1 MPDISAGIQLRPTRI
16 GFLVR
21 PTDLASVRA
30 IMRACACLWGGTY
43 NPIIP
48 LFKRAPKE
56 WKPEIYE
63 PFKGPAIAKGYVRF
77 FEPDVYVEAEA
88 GLLEEAGLAALREQ
102 YALHPQVITLKELFQ
117 PEGGRKW
124 SEPKFG
130 LSILDVLGH
139 IYKTEQQFVHRDKR
153 ESVLVKPERGN
164 ALTESVFG
172 VYPPSSDVTYI
183 QEAYTDVYKPDK
195 VSANPD
201 TWRRVFLKG
210 AETPLRVTQ
219 HGLDTQRYWY
229 HDLLLFVFDPSRAT
243 DLIDLWNM
251 RLEPH
256 PVLPIPIGWF
266 EALADDIYDVLKSQH
281 RPVVGNPSGVM
292 HNATIEFGRSIPK
305 TDAEVLIRKLKP
317 GLPGGAL
324 ALKYWRNSIWIDHR
338 DDRIQRDS
346 RLKVV
351 AKEQRA
357 YLALQE
363 EGELH
368 TTFETL
374 APEFSSRYGKGD
386 HRWVNVLRISN
397 YSGKSIAQVLP
408 FNTFDRAW
416 PRLGMRGDPIPVGS
430 EGWVFPQGYKNVGQY
445 VSLLSA
451 DDAITGWLEQL
462 GIKAELSEPGHIAK
476 QMLEHLGGLWG
487 AHLLADL
494 DTLKLL
500 NRMSGGLRRWRNED
514 NTVEESFE
522 LRTATVKDWTD
533 LIAQRQAKR
542 SLPSVSLA
550 EFTNRNVIRLG
561 LETECPHCRAK
572 NWSTLTAADYRV
584 TCERCLKPYDFP
596 QAALREHNRN
606 WTYRVVGPFSV
617 PHYGRGSYSALLALR
632 VFDRYRSA
640 MDRVTFGTAM
650 TLSFDGIK
658 REIDFIAWQVEER
671 MLEAYRPP
679 QLIIGEAKSLGQG
692 ELITARELAKLKTV
706 AAKLPEA
713 VIVIAVLRDR
723 FTTAEKK
730 ILTKFV
736 TWGRR
741 VNVYGE
747 PTNPVLLLTS
757 HELTMD
763 HNVSSTWKAL
773 GGQHAKFAD
782 YEHCRTLFNFADAT
796 QQIYLG
802 MPSFHQ
808 ARDQYWKKRHA
819 RRKRM
824 RSRTMAP

>member
-48 LFKRAPKE
+48 VFKKAPKE
-56 WKPEIYE
+56 WKPEIYD
-63 PFKGPAIAKGYVRF
+63 PFKGSAIAKGYVRF

-124 SEPKFG
+124 SEPEFG
-130 LSILDVLGH
+130 LNILDVLGH

-164 ALTESVFG
+164 AR
-172 VYPPSSDVTYI
+172 PS
-183 QEAYTDVYKPDK
+183 
-195 VSANPD
+195 
-201 TWRRVFLKG
+201 
-210 AETPLRVTQ
+210 
-219 HGLDTQRYWY
+219 H
-229 HDLLLFVFDPSRAT
+229 AT
-243 DLIDLWNM
+243 DLIDLWNL

-256 PVLPIPIGWF
+256 PVLPIPIGWL

-281 RPVVGNPSGVM
+281 RPVIGNPHGVM
-292 HNATIEFGRSIPK
+292 HRATVEFGRSIPE
-305 TDAEVLIRKLKP
+305 THAEALIRKLKP

-324 ALKYWRNSIWIDHR
+324 VLKYSRNSIWIDHL
-338 DDRIQRDS
+338 DDQVHRDS

-351 AKEQRA
+351 AKERRA
-357 YLALQE
+357 DLVLKE
-363 EGELH
+363 ESQLR

-374 APEFSSRYGKGD
+374 APEFSRRYGKGD

-397 YSGKSIAQVLP
+397 YSGRSIAEVLP

-416 PRLGMRGDPIPVGS
+416 PRLGMGGEPIPIGS

-451 DDAITGWLEQL
+451 DDAIIGSLEQL

-476 QMLEHLGGLWG
+476 QMLEHLGGLWDT
-487 AHLLADL
+487 HLLADV

-500 NRMSGGLRRWRNED
+500 NKMAGGLRRKRNED
-514 NTVEESFE
+514 DTVEESFE
-522 LRTATVKDWTD
+522 LRSATVRDWSD

-542 SLPSVSLA
+542 LLPAKSLGD
-550 EFTNRNVIRLG
+550 FTKRNLIRLG
-561 LETECPHCRAK
+561 LETDCPHCSAK
-572 NWSTLTAADYRV
+572 NWSTLTAVDYRL

-617 PHYGRGSYSALLALR
+617 PDYGRGSYSALLSLR
-632 VFDRYRSA
+632 VLAHYRLA
-640 MDRVTFGTAM
+640 MDRMTFTTAM
-650 TLSFDGIK
+650 NLSFDGMQC
-658 REIDFIAWQVEER
+658 EVDFIAWRGEER
-671 MLEAYRPP
+671 MHETHRPP

-692 ELITARELAKLKTV
+692 ELISAGELAKLKTV
-706 AAKLPEA
+706 ATKLPEA
-713 VIVIAVLRDR
+713 VIVIAVLRDH
-723 FTTAEKK
+723 FTVAEKK

-736 TWGRR
+736 AWSRR

-747 PTNPVLLLTS
+747 PMNPVLLLTS

-763 HNVSSTWKAL
+763 HHLSPTWKAL

-782 YEHCRTLFNFADAT
+782 YEYGRTLFDLADAT

-808 ARDQYWKKRHA
+808 VRDQYWKKRHA
-819 RRKRM
+819 PRKRLEKK
-824 RSRTMAP
+824 PG